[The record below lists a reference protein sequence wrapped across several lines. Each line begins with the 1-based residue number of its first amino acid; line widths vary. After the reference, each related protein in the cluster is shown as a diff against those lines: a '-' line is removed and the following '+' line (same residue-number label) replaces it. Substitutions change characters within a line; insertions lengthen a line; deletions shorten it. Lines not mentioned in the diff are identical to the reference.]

1 MKLGD
6 ACGAAAIARGTMPDG
21 IGLGHAVIIAAVA
34 KLAKGRHGEKDTA
47 ASVLGGAAIVG
58 DTMQDGQTIV
68 PPGQSLKD
76 KVGRR
81 SGLASV
87 LGDAAVIG
95 DLMQAGHKRVIA
107 KSVKDL
113 QKNEYAMRS
122 FCAPDAKDV
131 LLPLLQKKNKF

>member
-1 MKLGD
+1 MG
-6 ACGAAAIARGTMPDG
+6 
-21 IGLGHAVIIAAVA
+21 
-34 KLAKGRHGEKDTA
+34 GEKDTA

-122 FCAPDAKDV
+122 FCAPGAQDDV
-131 LLPLLQKKNKF
+131 LLPLLQKKNKYK